1 MSLEPWLAFVAA
13 CIVLTLIPG
22 PSVMLV
28 VGQAITKGKRAAL
41 LVVVGDVIG
50 GIVLMVLS
58 FMGVGA
64 ILAASA
70 VLFQIVKWS
79 GVFYLAYLG
88 YCQIRDARNDVDGF
102 AQNHGASSSA
112 WGSLWAGAVTA
123 VLNPKA
129 IIFYMAF
136 VTQFIDPTGN
146 MVLQMSILTL
156 TSTVVVAVLLAGY
169 ALIAERARQAFQSKR
184 ARKRIGYTGGTF
196 MIGGSV
202 LMATAR

>member
-28 VGQAITKGKRAAL
+28 VGQAMTKGKKAAL
-41 LVVVGDVIG
+41 LCVAGDVLG
-50 GIVLMVLS
+50 GIVLMLLS
-58 FMGVGA
+58 FLGVGA

-88 YCQIRDARNDVDGF
+88 YCQIRDARNDIDGF
-102 AQNHGASSSA
+102 AQNHDTSSA
-112 WGSLWAGAVTA
+112 LGSLWAGAVTA
-123 VLNPKA
+123 ILNPKA

-169 ALIAERARQAFQSKR
+169 ALIAERARQVFQSKR

-202 LMATAR
+202 LMATTR